1 MRHLPPTF
9 TAMTETAN
17 ANDFLLDFWTAAPE
31 VFWAFVFFVFGS
43 VVGSFLNVCIH
54 RMPLEQSLIRPPSQC
69 PKCRFAIPWHLNM
82 PIISWLMLRGKCKQC
97 AEPISPR
104 YIGVEILTG
113 LAFLACWLTFGNQ
126 STPGVLLA
134 VTWSLVLAGLIT
146 ATFIDFEHFIIPDEI
161 TLGGV
166 AVGFLVSAALPS
178 LHEAESATASLTASG
193 LGILVGGGSVL
204 AVLQLGKWFFGKTRV
219 PLEENET
226 AIFTETALHLPGEV
240 APYEDIFFRNSD
252 TLRFHAKRLEL
263 IDRCHTDIDV
273 ALSPKRLLIGEE
285 SFDPESMPYL
295 KVDTDEMV
303 IPREAMGFGD
313 VKFMAGIGAFVGW
326 QGALFSLMASAVVG
340 AAVGVSLLAIGRK
353 DWSDRLPY
361 GPYISLAAVIWI
373 FFGQEIVDAWLPG
386 PAPMPALPPLGQAG
400 LEQPRL

>member
-1 MRHLPPTF
+1 MD
-9 TAMTETAN
+9 
-17 ANDFLLDFWTAAPE
+17 DFLLEFWTGAPD

-69 PKCRFAIPWHLNM
+69 PKCEYSIPWHLNM
-82 PIISWLMLRGKCKQC
+82 PIISWLMLRGKCRQC
-97 AEPISPR
+97 TEPISPR

-113 LAFLACWLTFGNQ
+113 LAFLACWAVFGAQN
-126 STPGVLLA
+126 TPGVLLA
-134 VTWSLVLAGLIT
+134 TTWSIVLAGLIA

-166 AVGFLVSAALPS
+166 AVGFLISAGLPL

-204 AVLQLGKWFFGKTRV
+204 AVLQLGKWFFGKTTV
-219 PLEENET
+219 QLEKEDI
-226 AIFTETALHLPGEV
+226 AIFTESELHLPGEV
-240 APYEDIFFRNSD
+240 IPYEDIFFRNSD
-252 TLRFHAKRLEL
+252 TLRFHANRLEL
-263 IDRCHTDIDV
+263 NDRCLTNVDV
-273 ALSPKRLLIGEE
+273 ALSPKQLVIGEE
-285 SFDPESMPYL
+285 TYDPETITYL
-295 KVDTDEMV
+295 KVDADEMV
-303 IPREAMGFGD
+303 IPREAMGVGD
-313 VKFMAGIGAFVGW
+313 VKFMAAIGAFVGW

-373 FFGQEIVDAWLPG
+373 FFGKAILDAWLG
-386 PAPMPALPPLGQAG
+386 TVNLPPLMN
-400 LEQPRL
+400 

>member
-1 MRHLPPTF
+1 MD
-9 TAMTETAN
+9 
-17 ANDFLLDFWTAAPE
+17 DFLLEFWTGAPD

-69 PKCRFAIPWHLNM
+69 PKCEYSIPWHLNM
-82 PIISWLMLRGKCKQC
+82 PIISWLMLRGKCRQC
-97 AEPISPR
+97 TEPISPR

-113 LAFLACWLTFGNQ
+113 FAFLACWAVFGAQN
-126 STPGVLLA
+126 TPGVLLA
-134 VTWSLVLAGLIT
+134 TTWSIVLAGLIA

-166 AVGFLVSAALPS
+166 AVGFLISAGLPL
-178 LHEAESATASLTASG
+178 LHEAESGTASLTASG

-204 AVLQLGKWFFGKTRV
+204 TVLQLGKWFFGKTTV
-219 PLEENET
+219 QLEKEDI
-226 AIFTETALHLPGEV
+226 AIFTESELHLPGEV
-240 APYEDIFFRNSD
+240 IPYEDIFFRNSD
-252 TLRFHAKRLEL
+252 TLRFHANRLEL
-263 IDRCHTDIDV
+263 TDRCLTNVDV
-273 ALSPKRLLIGEE
+273 ALSPKQLVIGEE
-285 SFDPESMPYL
+285 TYDPKTITYL
-295 KVDTDEMV
+295 KADADEMV

-313 VKFMAGIGAFVGW
+313 VKFMAAIGAFVGW

-373 FFGQEIVDAWLPG
+373 FFGKAILDAWLG
-386 PAPMPALPPLGQAG
+386 TVNLPPLMN
-400 LEQPRL
+400 

>member
-1 MRHLPPTF
+1 MD
-9 TAMTETAN
+9 
-17 ANDFLLDFWTAAPE
+17 DFLLEFWTGAPD

-69 PKCRFAIPWHLNM
+69 PKCEYSIPWHLNM
-82 PIISWLMLRGKCKQC
+82 PIISWLMLRGKCRQC
-97 AEPISPR
+97 TEPISPR

-113 LAFLACWLTFGNQ
+113 FAFLACWAVFGAQN
-126 STPGVLLA
+126 TPGVLLA
-134 VTWSLVLAGLIT
+134 TTWSIVLAGLIA

-166 AVGFLVSAALPS
+166 AVGFLISAGLPL
-178 LHEAESATASLTASG
+178 LHEAESGTASLTASG
-193 LGILVGGGSVL
+193 LGILVGGCSVL
-204 AVLQLGKWFFGKTRV
+204 TVLQLGKWFFGKTTV
-219 PLEENET
+219 PLEKEDI
-226 AIFTETALHLPGEV
+226 AIFTESELHLPDEV
-240 APYEDIFFRNSD
+240 IPYENIFFRNSD
-252 TLRFHAKRLEL
+252 TLRFHANRLEL
-263 IDRCHTDIDV
+263 TDRCLTNVDV
-273 ALSPKRLLIGEE
+273 ALSPKQLVIGEE
-285 SFDPESMPYL
+285 TYDPKTITYL
-295 KVDTDEMV
+295 KADADEMV

-313 VKFMAGIGAFVGW
+313 VKFMAAIGAFVGW

-373 FFGQEIVDAWLPG
+373 FFGKAILDAWLG
-386 PAPMPALPPLGQAG
+386 TVNLPPLMN
-400 LEQPRL
+400 

>member
-1 MRHLPPTF
+1 MD
-9 TAMTETAN
+9 
-17 ANDFLLDFWTAAPE
+17 DFLLEFWTGAPD

-69 PKCRFAIPWHLNM
+69 PKCEYSIPWHLNM
-82 PIISWLMLRGKCKQC
+82 PIISWLMLRGKCRQC
-97 AEPISPR
+97 TEPISPR

-113 LAFLACWLTFGNQ
+113 FAFLACWAVFGAQN
-126 STPGVLLA
+126 TPGVLLA
-134 VTWSLVLAGLIT
+134 TTWSIVLAGLIA

-166 AVGFLVSAALPS
+166 AVGFLISAGLPL

-193 LGILVGGGSVL
+193 LGILVGGCSVL
-204 AVLQLGKWFFGKTRV
+204 TVLQLGKWFFGKTTV
-219 PLEENET
+219 PLEKEDI
-226 AIFTETALHLPGEV
+226 AIFTESELHLPDEV
-240 APYEDIFFRNSD
+240 IPYENIFFRNSD
-252 TLRFHAKRLEL
+252 TLRFHANRLEL
-263 IDRCHTDIDV
+263 TDRCLTNVDV
-273 ALSPKRLLIGEE
+273 ALSPKQLVIGEE
-285 SFDPESMPYL
+285 TYDPKTITYL
-295 KVDTDEMV
+295 KADADEMV

-313 VKFMAGIGAFVGW
+313 VKFMAAIGAFVGW

-373 FFGQEIVDAWLPG
+373 FFGKAILDAWLG
-386 PAPMPALPPLGQAG
+386 TVNLPPLMN
-400 LEQPRL
+400 